1 MPAKPESISI
11 FCSKESPI
19 RGRNNNAILRESRK
33 FYKQWCKDCSGK
45 NAKRRPSV
53 KSKSLK
59 NGKRQKRKI
68 FIDRFQEH
76 LKPKNNHDV
85 ARRMRLLP
93 CVRDLLENTEE
104 KPIKGGNDYQFT
116 GKTPS
121 GRLFKVIIKEAPNK
135 LYFVTCYPARK

>member
-1 MPAKPESISI
+1 MPANPESITI

-19 RGRNNNAILRESRK
+19 RGRNNKAILRESRK
-33 FYKQWCKDCSGK
+33 FYKQWCRDCSGK
-45 NAKRRPSV
+45 YAKRRPSV

-76 LKPKNNHDV
+76 LTPKNIHDV
-85 ARRMRLLP
+85 ARRVHLLP

-104 KPIKGGNDYQFT
+104 KPIKRGNDYQFT

-121 GRLFKVIIKEAPNK
+121 GMLFKVIIKEAANK
-135 LYFVTCYPARK
+135 LYFVTCYPAGK

>member
-1 MPAKPESISI
+1 MPVKPEPISI
-11 FCSKESPI
+11 FCSKESHI
-19 RGRNNNAILRESRK
+19 RGRNNKAILRESRK
-33 FYKQWCKDCSGK
+33 FYRQWCKDCSGRK
-45 NAKRRPSV
+45 AKRRPSV

-59 NGKRQKRKI
+59 NGRGQKRKI

-76 LKPKNNHDV
+76 LNPKNIYDV

-104 KPIKGGNDYQFT
+104 KPIKRGNDYQFT

-121 GRLFKVIIKEAPNK
+121 GRLFKVIIKEAANK
-135 LYFVTCYPARK
+135 LYFATFYPAWK